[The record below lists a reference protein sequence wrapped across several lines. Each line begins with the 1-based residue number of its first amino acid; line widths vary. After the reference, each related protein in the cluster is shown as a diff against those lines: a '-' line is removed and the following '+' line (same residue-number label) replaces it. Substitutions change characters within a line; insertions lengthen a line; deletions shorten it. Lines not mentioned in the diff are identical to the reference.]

1 MPICNSPVMDQTQW
15 GVDEKNKIQEDEV
28 AAQTSESMHNS
39 IAAGLVGST
48 SSIQPHYAPT
58 GFPSVYDL
66 AASSLEERQAG
77 EDSIMQDMQTFP
89 DPEGMEVDT
98 PPSEDFWMDIGLE
111 ANFVPSAL
119 DEQQDGVTHAADDS
133 IRQDS
138 PKFTGFADDERMAHS
153 DCGEDAAWSDHI
165 DDDELSAS
173 LHDILLNNSDEET
186 EAKLIEMLKDVDAY
200 NQAHSA
206 AAAPPGEDTHIDT
219 ATEEPWR
226 YAVDPFT
233 PEVYKVDL
241 IRCSEPGFSADTDLL
256 EYFPKEYARSI
267 RLLKVKQRW
276 DYTSPSDWQMEVNA
290 LIAAIDNKANGL
302 EPWLP
307 LFKWLSLFSRLMEG
321 ASASER
327 DKTKKFLLKKLE
339 AMAGRRMEENKASI
353 LRLLEARSMKATAG
367 AFFGVQ
373 RAIDED
379 CEGRGS
385 LLLGTIP
392 EFTDELI
399 EGLSERWSW
408 VD

>member
-1 MPICNSPVMDQTQW
+1 MLICNSAVMDQTQR
-15 GVDEKNKIQEDEV
+15 GVDEENNIQEDGV
-28 AAQTSESMHNS
+28 AAQTSESMYDS

-48 SSIQPHYAPT
+48 SIQPHYAPT
-58 GFPSVYDL
+58 GLPSEYEL
-66 AASSLEERQAG
+66 ASSSLEERQAG
-77 EDSIMQDMQTFP
+77 EDAIMQDMQAFTEAL
-89 DPEGMEVDT
+89 DMEVDT
-98 PPSEDFWMDIGLE
+98 PPAEDDWMNIGLE
-111 ANFVPSAL
+111 ANFVSPAL
-119 DEQQDGVTHAADDS
+119 DEQQDGENHAADDS

-138 PKFTGFADDERMAHS
+138 PKLTGFADDERMAHS
-153 DCGEDAAWSDHI
+153 DCAEDAAWSDNP
-165 DDDELSAS
+165 DDDELYSS
-173 LHDILLNNSDEET
+173 VPGILFDNSDDEM
-186 EAKLIEMLKDVDAY
+186 EAKLTEMLKDVDAY

-206 AAAPPGEDTHIDT
+206 SATPPREDSRIDT

-241 IRCSEPGFSADTDLL
+241 IRCSETGPSADTDLL

-276 DYTSPSDWQMEVNA
+276 DYTSPSDWQLEVNA
-290 LIAAIDNKANGL
+290 LIAAVDNKANGL

-321 ASASER
+321 ASARER
-327 DKTKKFLLKKLE
+327 DKTKQFLLKKLG
-339 AMAGRRMEENKASI
+339 AMAGMRMEENKATI
-353 LRLLEARSMKATAG
+353 LRLLEAKSMKVTAG
-367 AFFGVQ
+367 AFFGVKW
-373 RAIDED
+373 AIDED

-399 EGLSERWSW
+399 GGLSERWSW